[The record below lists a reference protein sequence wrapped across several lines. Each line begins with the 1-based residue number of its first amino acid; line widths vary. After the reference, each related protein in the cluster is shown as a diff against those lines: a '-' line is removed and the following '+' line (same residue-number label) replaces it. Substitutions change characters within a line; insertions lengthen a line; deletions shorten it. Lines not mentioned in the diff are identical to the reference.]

1 MAETRLVRP
10 VRCSE
15 HPAPDTPG
23 VARTIYRGGLLGSRS
38 GDSFCLCSNHFL
50 GQLAPWLESQELHFS
65 NSLRVQGPLLTPPT
79 CGIDPASAQ
88 ASQLL
93 DYSKSSKFPSLG
105 GPVPVFV
112 HLLLLLL
119 FVRGGESLLSLEMIY
134 SSIPS
139 NNSV

>member
-65 NSLRVQGPLLTPPT
+65 NSLQVQGPLLTPPT

-105 GPVPVFV
+105 GPVLVFV
-112 HLLLLLL
+112 CSFVVAVVVCEGQGISSQLRDDL
-119 FVRGGESLLSLEMIY
+119 FLH
-134 SSIPS
+134 PFQ
-139 NNSV
+139 

>member
-79 CGIDPASAQ
+79 CGIDPASAR

-112 HLLLLLL
+112 CSFVVAVVVCEGQGISSQLRDDL
-119 FVRGGESLLSLEMIY
+119 FLH
-134 SSIPS
+134 PFQ
-139 NNSV
+139 